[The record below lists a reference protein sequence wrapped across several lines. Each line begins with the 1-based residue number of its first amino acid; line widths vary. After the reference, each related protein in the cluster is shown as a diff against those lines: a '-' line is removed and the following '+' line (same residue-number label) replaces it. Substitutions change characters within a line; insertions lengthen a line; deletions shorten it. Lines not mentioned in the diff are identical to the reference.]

1 MEQILP
7 EKNFKNIRIT
17 TNKIINDFLIWKW
30 GSNSS
35 QMFSKLQIPIQITQN
50 CAFPQNFC
58 TRKLGKISVF
68 YFECIWWYWMLVS
81 TLHKTP
87 KFHLISLC
95 GNFVERHSFQ
105 RVSTDSPDGSCAF
118 PQNFFSRKL
127 DEMKLFCAVLPIS
140 YTVSNRIKFHKNS
153 RSFVNEDCTHIP
165 EWVSRKE
172 NNSK

>member
-30 GSNSS
+30 VSNSS
-35 QMFSKLQIPIQITQN
+35 QMFSKIQIPIQITQN
-50 CAFPQNFC
+50 CALPQNFC

-105 RVSTDSPDGSCAF
+105 RVSTDSPKTL
-118 PQNFFSRKL
+118 RKL
-127 DEMKLFCAVLPIS
+127 CLSTKFLLQKIRWNEIILRSAANFLHS
-140 YTVSNRIKFHKNS
+140 IK
-153 RSFVNEDCTHIP
+153 
-165 EWVSRKE
+165 
-172 NNSK
+172 

>member
-35 QMFSKLQIPIQITQN
+35 QMFSKIQIPIQTTQN
-50 CAFPQNFC
+50 CALPQNFC

-105 RVSTDSPDGSCAF
+105 RVSTDSPKTL
-118 PQNFFSRKL
+118 RKL
-127 DEMKLFCAVLPIS
+127 CLSTKFLLQKIRWNEIILRSAANFLHS
-140 YTVSNRIKFHKNS
+140 IK
-153 RSFVNEDCTHIP
+153 
-165 EWVSRKE
+165 
-172 NNSK
+172 

>member
-35 QMFSKLQIPIQITQN
+35 QMFSKFQIPIQITQN

-105 RVSTDSPDGSCAF
+105 RVSTDSPKTL
-118 PQNFFSRKL
+118 RKL
-127 DEMKLFCAVLPIS
+127 CLSTKFLLQKIRWNEIILRSAANFLHS
-140 YTVSNRIKFHKNS
+140 IK
-153 RSFVNEDCTHIP
+153 
-165 EWVSRKE
+165 
-172 NNSK
+172 

>member
-35 QMFSKLQIPIQITQN
+35 QMFSKIQIPIQITQN

-105 RVSTDSPDGSCAF
+105 RVSTDSPKTL
-118 PQNFFSRKL
+118 RKL
-127 DEMKLFCAVLPIS
+127 CLSTKFLLQKIRWNEIILRSAANFLHS
-140 YTVSNRIKFHKNS
+140 IK
-153 RSFVNEDCTHIP
+153 
-165 EWVSRKE
+165 
-172 NNSK
+172 

>member
-35 QMFSKLQIPIQITQN
+35 QMFSKIQIPIQTTQN

-105 RVSTDSPDGSCAF
+105 RVSTDSPKTL
-118 PQNFFSRKL
+118 RKL
-127 DEMKLFCAVLPIS
+127 CLSTKFLLQKIRWNEIILRSAANFLHS
-140 YTVSNRIKFHKNS
+140 IK
-153 RSFVNEDCTHIP
+153 
-165 EWVSRKE
+165 
-172 NNSK
+172 

>member
-35 QMFSKLQIPIQITQN
+35 QMFSKIQIPIQITQN

-68 YFECIWWYWMLVS
+68 YFECIWWYLMLVS

-105 RVSTDSPDGSCAF
+105 RVSTDSPKTL
-118 PQNFFSRKL
+118 RKL
-127 DEMKLFCAVLPIS
+127 CLSTKFLLQKIRWNEIILRSAANFLHS
-140 YTVSNRIKFHKNS
+140 IK
-153 RSFVNEDCTHIP
+153 
-165 EWVSRKE
+165 
-172 NNSK
+172 